1 MFEKGLKIKISGGP
15 FESGVTKDFELL
27 KDIKG
32 ISKKNMYSS
41 LIYGRNGSGK
51 TTICNA
57 LDEVNLTEVER
68 TLNVSLVD
76 TNDNEY
82 TDVTNNI
89 FVYSEKFIDNNI
101 KFKSEGLETIVLLGD
116 NLNIDD
122 KINSL
127 KENITIKTR

>member
-1 MFEKGLKIKISGGP
+1 MFEKGLEISGGP
-15 FESGVTKDFELL
+15 FESSITKEFELL

-76 TNDNEY
+76 TNDLMIM
-82 TDVTNNI
+82 NI
-89 FVYSEKFIDNNI
+89 PMSQIISLFIAKN
-101 KFKSEGLETIVLLGD
+101 LL
-116 NLNIDD
+116 I
-122 KINSL
+122 
-127 KENITIKTR
+127 IT